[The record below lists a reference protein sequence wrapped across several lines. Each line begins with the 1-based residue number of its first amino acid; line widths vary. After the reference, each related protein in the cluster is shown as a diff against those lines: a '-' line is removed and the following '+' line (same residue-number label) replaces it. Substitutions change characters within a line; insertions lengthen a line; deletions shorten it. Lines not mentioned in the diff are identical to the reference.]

1 MLQFPHPGFPGR
13 LNMLGPLPRPMRTPG
28 RSRVVLI
35 TAPSAGPPQGNME
48 DNLKHNFSR
57 EHDQRA
63 VWPPAGNA
71 DSAMLSAPD
80 ASSQTNAESE
90 LRVCS
95 SLSPSKSSS
104 KGPEHDELHGPF
116 TPSSSSAQRRKRP
129 KYDWHGLSDDH
140 RIFLLG
146 SAARLLGFNRSIT
159 IRLFEEHQHLAVN
172 SGMSLRDWSV
182 KMVHNAIARAC
193 RASGLKPADTPYI
206 LTVEPH
212 FHKRTK
218 MERKAY
224 PRDPERTFDIHAAI
238 KAPTGEFSARIEK
251 ELRTAFYQPGYE
263 GGRQFHFQELDDEK
277 GGARGW
283 VAYLMKHARETAQVH
298 PDAVPGKAWSLS
310 QSVTNRAKER
320 LTELIDNLGREEAL
334 ALMTDVK
341 VYEVELGKA
350 RRAMKRQPLPL
361 APAVDPIEPMI
372 SPGPETIA
380 PAADP
385 VDDLAA
391 QLPAM
396 IEEYQQAM
404 AESLAVGPGEN
415 ALEVE
420 RIATAAGIAVER
432 AQKTQE
438 GLVAFDAEQRASHAR
453 DDSRALLSHRDA
465 GAMSAERTALK

>member
-1 MLQFPHPGFPGR
+1 
-13 LNMLGPLPRPMRTPG
+13 
-28 RSRVVLI
+28 
-35 TAPSAGPPQGNME
+35 ME
-48 DNLKHNFSR
+48 DDLKHNFSR
-57 EHDQRA
+57 EHDQGAGR
-63 VWPPAGNA
+63 PLAGNA

-80 ASSQTNAESE
+80 AASQPSVGSE
-90 LRVCS
+90 LPVCR
-95 SLSPSKSSS
+95 SLCASEPPSE
-104 KGPEHDELHGPF
+104 GHDHDELHGPLN
-116 TPSSSSAQRRKRP
+116 PSSSSTQKRRRP

-146 SAARLLGFNRSIT
+146 SAARAMGFNRSIT
-159 IRLFEEHQHLAVN
+159 IRLFEEHQNLAVN

-182 KMVHNAIARAC
+182 KMVHNAIARVC
-193 RASGLKPADTPYI
+193 RATGLKPADTPYI

-238 KAPTGEFSARIEK
+238 KAPTDEFSARIEK

-283 VAYLMKHARETAQVH
+283 VAYLMKNARETAQDH

-320 LTELIDNLGREEAL
+320 LAELIDNLGREEAL

-341 VYEVELGKA
+341 EYEVEVRKA

-361 APAVDPIEPMI
+361 APAVDPDEAAF
-372 SPGPETIA
+372 A

-385 VDDLAA
+385 IDDLEA
-391 QLPAM
+391 QLLAM

-404 AESLAVGPGEN
+404 ADSLAAGPSQN
-415 ALEVE
+415 ALNVE

-432 AQKTQE
+432 AQTTQE
-438 GLVAFDAEQRASHAR
+438 GLVAFDAEQRASDAR
-453 DDSRALLSHRDA
+453 HDSCMLPADRGARPA
-465 GAMSAERTALK
+465 GGRKLGIVE